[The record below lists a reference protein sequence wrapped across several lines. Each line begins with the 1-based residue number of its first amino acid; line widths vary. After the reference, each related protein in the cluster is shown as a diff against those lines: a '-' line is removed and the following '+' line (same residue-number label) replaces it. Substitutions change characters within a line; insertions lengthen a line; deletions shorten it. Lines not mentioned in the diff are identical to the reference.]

1 MVQRF
6 SKHEKQKNKFSEKSF
21 IDFLDQHAGE
31 LGDDDINCNDL
42 DSILV
47 YFL

>member
-6 SKHEKQKNKFSEKSF
+6 SKHEKQKNKFSEKSL

-31 LGDDDINCNDL
+31 LRDDDINCNDL